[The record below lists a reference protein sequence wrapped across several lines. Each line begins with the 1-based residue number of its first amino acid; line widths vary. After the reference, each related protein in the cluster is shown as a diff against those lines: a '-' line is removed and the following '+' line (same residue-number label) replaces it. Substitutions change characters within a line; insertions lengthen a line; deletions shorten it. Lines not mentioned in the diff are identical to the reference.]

1 MARRHGREPVE
12 DELKGKLTRE
22 SFQEALKIYRFI
34 LPYKWHFIGG
44 MILLVIGGG
53 VFVFVPKL
61 IGEMGNVA
69 TDKDKANWSFT
80 LNQLGL
86 MLGGIAIFQALLSY
100 LRIIL
105 FTVVSEN
112 GMADLRSRVFQKL
125 ITLPISYYDERRV
138 GEMTSRIT
146 NDVSTLAGMLSSTL
160 AQFVRQIVTLIGSV
174 IMIGLMSWKL
184 SLIMLSILPLIILLV
199 MFVGKRVRKLSKTR
213 QDALAQSNVIVEE
226 NLHSIQIVKAFVNE
240 FFEKVRYENMLD
252 DVVTSSMRLA
262 KARGF
267 LIVIIFG
274 MLFGALFF
282 VVYMGMLMVQ
292 NGDLLLGNFLS
303 FAMYTMVVAGAI
315 GSLGGIYEQILTA
328 LGATE
333 RVREILSEESEL
345 EVKPIALTDETRFD
359 GDIEYRNIE
368 FNYPSRSD
376 VEVLKGINIKI
387 KAGQK
392 VAFVG
397 ASGSGKSTLVRLLL
411 RFYDPCTGQLMV
423 DGKNANNYDLDIYRS
438 NMAIVPQ
445 EVVLFGGTIRENI
458 LYGKPGASDEEVIE
472 AAQQANA
479 WEFIRTFPDDL
490 DTIVGERGVKLS
502 GGQRQRIA
510 IARAILRN
518 PSILLLDE
526 ATSSLDAESEKAVQ
540 DALNVLMEGRTSII
554 IAHRLAT
561 IREVDCIYVLDKGQ
575 VIEQGTHTAL
585 SMVQD
590 GAYSNLAKLQ
600 FEISMT

>member
-1 MARRHGREPVE
+1 MAGRHGRQESIDE
-12 DELKGKLTRE
+12 ELKGKMSRE
-22 SFQEALKIYRFI
+22 SFREALKIYRFI
-34 LPYKWHFIGG
+34 LPYKWYFIGG
-44 MILLVIGGG
+44 MVLLVLGGS

-69 TDKDKANWSFT
+69 TGKATWPFT

-86 MLGGIAIFQALLSY
+86 ILGGIALLQAIISY

-105 FTVVSEN
+105 FTVVSEK
-112 GMADLRSRVFQKL
+112 GMADLRGMVFQKL
-125 ITLPISYYDERRV
+125 ITLPITYYDERRV

-146 NDVSTLAGMLSSTL
+146 NDVSTLSSMFSLTL
-160 AQFVRQIVTLIGSV
+160 AQFVRQSVTLIGSI

-213 QDALAQSNVIVEE
+213 QDALAKSNVVVEE

-240 FFEKVRYENMLD
+240 FFERKRYSGIVDE
-252 DVVTSSMRLA
+252 VVIASMKLA

-292 NGDLLLGNFLS
+292 DGTLLLGDFLS

-315 GSLGGIYEQILTA
+315 GSLGGIYEQVLTA

-333 RVREILSEESEL
+333 RVREILGEPSEVDATPVVLNDS
-345 EVKPIALTDETRFD
+345 TRFD
-359 GDIEYRNIE
+359 GNIVYENIHFTYPTRTDI
-368 FNYPSRSD
+368 
-376 VEVLKGINIKI
+376 EVLKGIDLNIKE
-387 KAGQK
+387 GQK

-411 RFYDPCTGQLMV
+411 RFYEPTEGQLLI
-423 DGKNANNYDLDIYRS
+423 DNQPATSYDLATYRS

-445 EVVLFGGTIRENI
+445 EVILFGGTIRENI
-458 LYGKPGASDEEVIE
+458 LYGKPEASEEEVIE
-472 AAQQANA
+472 AAKQANA
-479 WEFIRTFPDDL
+479 WEFISIFPEVL
-490 DTIVGERGVKLS
+490 ETVVGERGVKLS

-526 ATSSLDAESEKAVQ
+526 ATSSLDAESEKVVQ

-561 IREVDCIYVLDKGQ
+561 IRDVDCIYVLDDGKI
-575 VIEQGTHTAL
+575 IEQGTHTEL
-585 SMVQD
+585 SLIEN
-590 GAYSNLAKLQ
+590 GAYSNLASLQ
-600 FEISMT
+600 FEMVG

>member
-1 MARRHGREPVE
+1 MAGRHGRQEPIDE
-12 DELKGKLTRE
+12 ELKGKMSRE
-22 SFQEALKIYRFI
+22 SFREALRIYRFI
-34 LPYKWHFIGG
+34 LPYKWYFIGG
-44 MILLVIGGG
+44 MILLVLGGS

-69 TDKDKANWSFT
+69 TGNAKWPFT

-86 MLGGIAIFQALLSY
+86 ILGGIALLQAIISY

-105 FTVVSEN
+105 FTVVSEK
-112 GMADLRSRVFQKL
+112 GMADLRGMVFQKL
-125 ITLPISYYDERRV
+125 ITLPITYYDERRV

-146 NDVSTLAGMLSSTL
+146 NDVSTLSSMFSLTL
-160 AQFVRQIVTLIGSV
+160 AQFVRQSVTLIGSI

-213 QDALAQSNVIVEE
+213 QDALAKSNVVVEE

-240 FFEKVRYENMLD
+240 FFERKRYSGIVDE
-252 DVVTSSMRLA
+252 VVIASMKLA

-292 NGDLLLGNFLS
+292 DGTLLLGDFLS

-315 GSLGGIYEQILTA
+315 GSLGGIYEQVLTA

-333 RVREILSEESEL
+333 RVREILGEPSEVDATPVVLNDS
-345 EVKPIALTDETRFD
+345 TRFD
-359 GDIEYRNIE
+359 GNIVYENIHFTYPTRTDI
-368 FNYPSRSD
+368 
-376 VEVLKGINIKI
+376 EVLKGIDLNIKEG
-387 KAGQK
+387 KK

-411 RFYDPCTGQLMV
+411 RFYEPTEGQLLI
-423 DGKNANNYDLDIYRS
+423 DNQPATSYDLATYRS

-445 EVVLFGGTIRENI
+445 EVILFGGTIRENI
-458 LYGKPGASDEEVIE
+458 LYGKPEASEEEVIE
-472 AAQQANA
+472 AAKQANT
-479 WEFIRTFPDDL
+479 WEFISIFPEGL
-490 DTIVGERGVKLS
+490 DTVVGERGVKLS

-526 ATSSLDAESEKAVQ
+526 ATSSLDAESEKVVQ

-561 IREVDCIYVLDKGQ
+561 IRDVDCIYVLDDGKI
-575 VIEQGTHTAL
+575 IEQGTHTEL
-585 SMVQD
+585 SLIEN
-590 GAYSNLAKLQ
+590 GAYSNLASLQ
-600 FEISMT
+600 FEMVG

>member
-1 MARRHGREPVE
+1 MS
-12 DELKGKLTRE
+12 RE
-22 SFQEALKIYRFI
+22 SFREALKIYRFI
-34 LPYKWHFIGG
+34 LPYKWYFIGG
-44 MILLVIGGG
+44 MVLLVLGGS

-69 TDKDKANWSFT
+69 TGKATWPFT

-86 MLGGIAIFQALLSY
+86 ILGGIALLQAIISY

-105 FTVVSEN
+105 FTVVSEK
-112 GMADLRSRVFQKL
+112 GMADLRGMVFQKL
-125 ITLPISYYDERRV
+125 ITLPITYYDERRV

-146 NDVSTLAGMLSSTL
+146 NDVSTLSSMFSLTL
-160 AQFVRQIVTLIGSV
+160 AQFVRQSVTLIGSI

-213 QDALAQSNVIVEE
+213 QDALAKSNVVVEE

-240 FFEKVRYENMLD
+240 FFERKRYSGIVDE
-252 DVVTSSMRLA
+252 VVIASMKLA

-292 NGDLLLGNFLS
+292 DGTLLLGDFLS

-315 GSLGGIYEQILTA
+315 GSLGGIYEQVLTA

-333 RVREILSEESEL
+333 RVREILGEPSEVDATPVVLNDS
-345 EVKPIALTDETRFD
+345 TRFD
-359 GDIEYRNIE
+359 GNIVYENIHFTYPTRTDI
-368 FNYPSRSD
+368 
-376 VEVLKGINIKI
+376 EVLKGIDLNIKE
-387 KAGQK
+387 GQK

-411 RFYDPCTGQLMV
+411 RFYEPTEGQLLI
-423 DGKNANNYDLDIYRS
+423 DNQPATSYDLATYRS

-445 EVVLFGGTIRENI
+445 EVILFGGTIRENI
-458 LYGKPGASDEEVIE
+458 LYGKPEASEEEVIE
-472 AAQQANA
+472 AAKQANA
-479 WEFIRTFPDDL
+479 WEFISIFPEVL
-490 DTIVGERGVKLS
+490 ETVVGERGVKLS

-526 ATSSLDAESEKAVQ
+526 ATSSLDAESEKVVQ

-561 IREVDCIYVLDKGQ
+561 IRDVDCIYVLDDGKI
-575 VIEQGTHTAL
+575 IEQGTHTEL
-585 SMVQD
+585 SLIEN
-590 GAYSNLAKLQ
+590 GAYSNLASLQ
-600 FEISMT
+600 FEMVG